1 MCYTNVRKRGFA
13 NLCLRPKVCG
23 LRKECRIIMRNK
35 RTRVIALLTAG
46 MLVVGSIFQPSQAD
60 AARKKKV
67 DLNGVYHAALG
78 VSTANNKT
86 ISRDAYYAK
95 SINKYYN
102 TKRYA
107 KLMSENAYSGQ
118 KTSYKGKFTDTVI
131 KGNGKY
137 RVKLTGADF
146 SWETIVSALHVATDI
161 PSTKKIT
168 FSDVSLKVNGRTLV
182 TFSEPYME
190 SEKKYRKGGM
200 DIVLMNKDKTDL
212 IQELSNRNVRKTRIN
227 GYNILTG
234 AGNDSI
240 VVTFTVDG
248 FNYNKGEAVPTPT
261 PLPTA
266 TPEPTQV
273 PEETPAATEKAI
285 QNPTKE
291 QKTSEA
297 NSDHSIAIAGV
308 VVGAVILCGGVII
321 IVNGRRKRK

>member
-1 MCYTNVRKRGFA
+1 MIHFTNTVSAIQSLQTEKG
-13 NLCLRPKVCG
+13 KQG
-23 LRKECRIIMRNK
+23 IYMRNRK
-35 RTRVIALLTAG
+35 TRTLALLTAG
-46 MLVVGSIFQPSQAD
+46 MLFAGSIFHAPAAE
-60 AARKKKV
+60 AARSKTV
-67 DLNGVYHAALG
+67 DLDGVYHAALG

-95 SINKYYN
+95 SINKYYK

-107 KLMSENAYSGQ
+107 KLMSENAYSGS
-118 KTSYKGKFTDTVI
+118 KTSYKGTFTDTVI

-146 SWETIVSALHVATDI
+146 SWETVVSALHVATDI

-168 FSDVSLKVNGRTLV
+168 FSDVSLKVNGKTLV

-190 SEKKYRKGGM
+190 NEKKYRKGGM
-200 DIVLMNKDKTDL
+200 DIVLLNKDKADL
-212 IQELSNRNVRKTRIN
+212 IQELSNRNLRKTRIN

-240 VVTFTVDG
+240 VVTFNVDG

-266 TPEPTQV
+266 TPEPTV
-273 PEETPAATEKAI
+273 EPTETPEAAA
-285 QNPTKE
+285 NKE
-291 QKTSEA
+291 VNTAVKNESRLTD
-297 NSDHSIAIAGV
+297 SDHSIAIVCVVAG
-308 VVGAVILCGGVII
+308 ALILCGGVII
-321 IVNGRRKRK
+321 VVNGRRKRK